1 MTSITQP
8 VSPAAR
14 ARFRQILAAHPGL
27 TLDELTERLER
38 AHDRLSA
45 PLVLGYLHRCR
56 EVRKDDDGRIWP
68 V

>member
-1 MTSITQP
+1 MTSVTQP

-14 ARFRQILAAHPGL
+14 ARFLGIVAGAPGL
-27 TLDELTERLER
+27 TLDELTGRLER

-56 EVRKDDDGRIWP
+56 AVRRDDDGRFWP
-68 V
+68 A